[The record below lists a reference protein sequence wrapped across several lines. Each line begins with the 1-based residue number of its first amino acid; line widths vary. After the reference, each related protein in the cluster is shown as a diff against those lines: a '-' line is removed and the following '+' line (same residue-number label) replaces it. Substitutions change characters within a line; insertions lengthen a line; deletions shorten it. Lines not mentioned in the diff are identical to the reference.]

1 MKLEINNISKSY
13 ENKPVFSNLS
23 FTFESDNLYLLKG
36 KNGAGKS
43 TLLNILSGNDLN
55 YSGKLLLDGIE
66 INKKNNI
73 SYTDEYINYFTQDS
87 VVFDD
92 MTCLDNILLPYPNK
106 DKNRATELL
115 NELGLSNCVD
125 QNASNL
131 SYGEKQR
138 LALARG
144 LYNLKPIMLFDEITS
159 NLDLESIKIIM
170 NMIFNLTKDHI
181 IIFITHDESI
191 DYLLSNYNLI
201 KLENDKL
208 NLIDSKT
215 NNIVNKNMFS
225 NSSVKEN
232 PSLIKEIASSLK
244 INKPLY
250 IFTFLF
256 LIIFTALSIVFGG
269 FYNTYNIDNRE
280 NIAFDNYLNSTPAIY
295 IEDQDWINKDRI
307 DDNSLF
313 YVVST
318 NPKDLL
324 YEYDE
329 MRNSIVSLSGILSI
343 SNNDNYDDYGF
354 HLSLDESGNII
365 GRYPKASNELI
376 VSKDTYNAFISAFE
390 KIGLSKSKAVDKLF
404 NDNFDSY
411 KIVGVYDPVLYDG
424 YEYHKNAEF
433 SEAIV
438 SYNFMINTGFT
449 IKENNSNFESGY
461 VIKNTRN
468 NRKLVSKSDI
478 NSIFL
483 MLEEETDKNSSGF
496 DTSANINS
504 KGEYPYKGFDSYQSW
519 NMLMWASFA
528 LISIYMLII
537 IISFYNKN
545 KRIFLLLRISGMSRD
560 RQIKNNLLTFSSII
574 ISSLLIG
581 FGLGS
586 LVGFIIAKALE
597 TVFYPAVSLFNYY
610 YLTYLIPLIIIL
622 VSVLLF
628 YLVLSKQL
636 SPKDLSKRLNEIK
649 HK

>member
-115 NELGLSNCVD
+115 NELGLSKCVD

-181 IIFITHDESI
+181 IIFITHDEST
-191 DYLLSNYNLI
+191 DYLPSNYNLI

-256 LIIFTALSIVFGG
+256 LVIFTALSIVFGG

-365 GRYPKASNELI
+365 GRYPKANNELI

-390 KIGLSKSKAVDKLF
+390 KIGLSKSKAVNKLF

-449 IKENNSNFESGY
+449 IKENDSNFESGY
-461 VIKNTRN
+461 VIKNTIS

-528 LISIYMLII
+528 LISVYMLII

-622 VSVLLF
+622 FSVLLF
-628 YLVLSKQL
+628 YLVLSKLL

>member
-73 SYTDEYINYFTQDS
+73 SYTDEYISYFTQDS

-159 NLDLESIKIIM
+159 NLDLDSIKIIM

-191 DYLLSNYNLI
+191 DYLPSNYNLI
-201 KLENDKL
+201 KLENNKL

-343 SNNDNYDDYGF
+343 PSNDNYDDYGV

-390 KIGLSKSKAVDKLF
+390 KIGLSKSKAVNKLF

-424 YEYHKNAEF
+424 YEYHKNAGF

-461 VIKNTRN
+461 VIKNTIS

-528 LISIYMLII
+528 LISVYMLII

-597 TVFYPAVSLFNYY
+597 TVFYPAVSLFYYY

-636 SPKDLSKRLNEIK
+636 SPKNLSKRLNEIK

>member
-115 NELGLSNCVD
+115 NELGLSKCVD

-159 NLDLESIKIIM
+159 NLDLDSIKIIM

-191 DYLLSNYNLI
+191 DYLPSNYNLI
-201 KLENDKL
+201 KLENNKL

-256 LIIFTALSIVFGG
+256 LVIFTALSIVFGG

-343 SNNDNYDDYGF
+343 PSNDNYDDYGV

-365 GRYPKASNELI
+365 GRYPKANNELI

-390 KIGLSKSKAVDKLF
+390 KIGLSKSKAINKLF

-424 YEYHKNAEF
+424 YEYHKNAGF

-449 IKENNSNFESGY
+449 IKENDSNFESGY
-461 VIKNTRN
+461 VIKNTIS

-528 LISIYMLII
+528 LISVYMLII

-628 YLVLSKQL
+628 YLVLSKLL

>member
-66 INKKNNI
+66 INRKNNI

-159 NLDLESIKIIM
+159 NLDLDSIKIIM

-191 DYLLSNYNLI
+191 DYLPSNYNLI
-201 KLENDKL
+201 KLENNKL

-244 INKPLY
+244 ISKPLY

-256 LIIFTALSIVFGG
+256 LVIFTALSIVFGG

-343 SNNDNYDDYGF
+343 PSNDNYDDYGV

-365 GRYPKASNELI
+365 GRYPKANNELI

-390 KIGLSKSKAVDKLF
+390 KIGLSKSKAVNKLF

-449 IKENNSNFESGY
+449 IKENDSNFESGY
-461 VIKNTRN
+461 VIKNTIS

-528 LISIYMLII
+528 LISVYMLII

-628 YLVLSKQL
+628 YLVLSKLL

>member
-115 NELGLSNCVD
+115 NELGLSKCVD

-191 DYLLSNYNLI
+191 DYLPSNYNLI

-256 LIIFTALSIVFGG
+256 LVIFTALSIVFGG

-313 YVVST
+313 YVVLT

-343 SNNDNYDDYGF
+343 PSNDNYDDYGV

-365 GRYPKASNELI
+365 GRYPKANNELI

-390 KIGLSKSKAVDKLF
+390 KIGLSKSKAVNKLF

-424 YEYHKNAEF
+424 YEYHRNAEF

-449 IKENNSNFESGY
+449 IKENDSNFESGY
-461 VIKNTRN
+461 VIKNTIS

-528 LISIYMLII
+528 LISVYMLII

>member
-159 NLDLESIKIIM
+159 NLDLDSIKIIM

-191 DYLLSNYNLI
+191 DYLPSNYNLI
-201 KLENDKL
+201 KLENNKL

-215 NNIVNKNMFS
+215 NNIVNKNKFS

-256 LIIFTALSIVFGG
+256 LVIFTALSIVFGG

-343 SNNDNYDDYGF
+343 PNNDNYDDYGF

-390 KIGLSKSKAVDKLF
+390 KIGLSKSKAVYKLF

-424 YEYHKNAEF
+424 YEYHKNTEF

-461 VIKNTRN
+461 VIKNTRS

>member
-461 VIKNTRN
+461 VIKNTRS

>member
-1 MKLEINNISKSY
+1 MKLKINNISKSY

-115 NELGLSNCVD
+115 NELGLSKCVD

-191 DYLLSNYNLI
+191 DYLPSNYNLI

-256 LIIFTALSIVFGG
+256 LVIFTALSIVFGG

-343 SNNDNYDDYGF
+343 PSNDNYDDYGV

-365 GRYPKASNELI
+365 GRYPKANNELI
-376 VSKDTYNAFISAFE
+376 VSKDTYNAFISALE
-390 KIGLSKSKAVDKLF
+390 KIGLSKSKAVNKLF

-449 IKENNSNFESGY
+449 IKENDSNFESGY
-461 VIKNTRN
+461 VIKNTIS

-528 LISIYMLII
+528 LISVYMLII

-628 YLVLSKQL
+628 YLVLSKLL

>member
-66 INKKNNI
+66 INRKNNI

-115 NELGLSNCVD
+115 NELGLSKCVD

-159 NLDLESIKIIM
+159 NLDLDSIKIIM

-191 DYLLSNYNLI
+191 DYLPSNYNLI
-201 KLENDKL
+201 KLENNKL

-256 LIIFTALSIVFGG
+256 LVIFTALSIVFGG

-280 NIAFDNYLNSTPAIY
+280 NIAFDNYLNSTPTIY

-343 SNNDNYDDYGF
+343 PSNDNYDDYGV

-365 GRYPKASNELI
+365 GRYPKANNELI

-390 KIGLSKSKAVDKLF
+390 KIGLSKSKAVNKLF

-449 IKENNSNFESGY
+449 IKENDSNFESGY
-461 VIKNTRN
+461 VIKNTIS

-528 LISIYMLII
+528 LISVYMLII

>member
-191 DYLLSNYNLI
+191 DYLPSNYNLI

-376 VSKDTYNAFISAFE
+376 VSKDTYNAFISDFE

-461 VIKNTRN
+461 VIKNTRS

>member
-106 DKNRATELL
+106 DKNRATKLL

-191 DYLLSNYNLI
+191 DYLPSNYNLI

-461 VIKNTRN
+461 VIKNTRS

>member
-115 NELGLSNCVD
+115 NELGLSKCVD

-191 DYLLSNYNLI
+191 DYLPSNYNLI

-256 LIIFTALSIVFGG
+256 LVIFTALSIVFGG

-343 SNNDNYDDYGF
+343 PSNDNYDDYGV

-365 GRYPKASNELI
+365 GRYPKANNELI

-390 KIGLSKSKAVDKLF
+390 KIGLSKSKAVNKLF

-424 YEYHKNAEF
+424 YEYHKNAGF

-449 IKENNSNFESGY
+449 IKENDSNFELGY
-461 VIKNTRN
+461 VIKNTIS

-528 LISIYMLII
+528 LISVYMLII

-628 YLVLSKQL
+628 YLVLSKLL

>member
-23 FTFESDNLYLLKG
+23 FVFESDNLYLLKG
-36 KNGAGKS
+36 KNGVGKS

-73 SYTDEYINYFTQDS
+73 SYTDEYISYFTQDS

-159 NLDLESIKIIM
+159 NLDLDSIKIIM

-191 DYLLSNYNLI
+191 DYLPSNYNLI
-201 KLENDKL
+201 KLENNKL

-215 NNIVNKNMFS
+215 NNIVNKNKFS

-244 INKPLY
+244 INKTLY

-256 LIIFTALSIVFGG
+256 LVIFTALSIVFGG

-329 MRNSIVSLSGILSI
+329 MRNTIVSLSGILSI
-343 SNNDNYDDYGF
+343 PNNDNYDDYGV

-365 GRYPKASNELI
+365 GRYPKANNELI

-390 KIGLSKSKAVDKLF
+390 KIGLSKSKAVYKLF

-424 YEYHKNAEF
+424 YEYHKNTEF
-433 SEAIV
+433 SKAIV

-461 VIKNTRN
+461 VIKNTIS

-483 MLEEETDKNSSGF
+483 MLEETNKNSSGF

-504 KGEYPYKGFDSYQSW
+504 KGEYPYKGLDSYQSW

-586 LVGFIIAKALE
+586 LVGFIIAKSLE
-597 TVFYPAVSLFNYY
+597 TAFYPAVSLFNYY
-610 YLTYLIPLIIIL
+610 YLTYLIPMIIIL

-628 YLVLSKQL
+628 YLVLSKLL
-636 SPKDLSKRLNEIK
+636 SPKNLSKRLNEIK

>member
-1 MKLEINNISKSY
+1 M
-13 ENKPVFSNLS
+13 
-23 FTFESDNLYLLKG
+23 
-36 KNGAGKS
+36 GKS
-43 TLLNILSGNDLN
+43 S
-55 YSGKLLLDGIE
+55 LLLDGIE

-115 NELGLSNCVD
+115 NELGLSKCVD

-159 NLDLESIKIIM
+159 NLDLDSIKIIM

-191 DYLLSNYNLI
+191 DYLPSNYNLI
-201 KLENDKL
+201 KLENNKL

-215 NNIVNKNMFS
+215 NDIVNKNMFS

-269 FYNTYNIDNRE
+269 FYNTYNIDNSE

-295 IEDQDWINKDRI
+295 IEDHDWINKDRI

-313 YVVST
+313 YIVST
-318 NPKDLL
+318 NPKDLF

-343 SNNDNYDDYGF
+343 PNNDNYDDYGF

-390 KIGLSKSKAVDKLF
+390 KIGLSKSKAVNKLF

-461 VIKNTRN
+461 VIKNTIS

-528 LISIYMLII
+528 LISVYMLII

-586 LVGFIIAKALE
+586 LVGFIIAKSLE

-610 YLTYLIPLIIIL
+610 YLTYLIPMIIIL

-636 SPKDLSKRLNEIK
+636 SPKNLSKRLNEIK

>member
-1 MKLEINNISKSY
+1 MKLEIKNISKSY

-159 NLDLESIKIIM
+159 NLDLKSIKIIM

-191 DYLLSNYNLI
+191 DYLPSNYNLI

-256 LIIFTALSIVFGG
+256 LVIFTALSIVFGG

-343 SNNDNYDDYGF
+343 PSNDNYDDYGV

-365 GRYPKASNELI
+365 GRYPKANNELI
-376 VSKDTYNAFISAFE
+376 ISKDTYNAFISAFE
-390 KIGLSKSKAVDKLF
+390 KIGLSKSKAVNKLF

-424 YEYHKNAEF
+424 YEYHKNAGF

-449 IKENNSNFESGY
+449 IKENDSNFESGY
-461 VIKNTRN
+461 VIKNTIS

-519 NMLMWASFA
+519 NMLMWASFT
-528 LISIYMLII
+528 LISVYMLII

-586 LVGFIIAKALE
+586 LVGFIIAKSLE
-597 TVFYPAVSLFNYY
+597 TVFYPALSLFNYY

>member
-365 GRYPKASNELI
+365 GRYPKANNELI

-390 KIGLSKSKAVDKLF
+390 KIGLSKSKAVYKLF

-461 VIKNTRN
+461 VIKNTRS

>member
-1 MKLEINNISKSY
+1 MKLEINNLSKSY
-13 ENKPVFSNLS
+13 ENRPVFSNLS

-73 SYTDEYINYFTQDS
+73 SYTDEYISYFTQDS

-159 NLDLESIKIIM
+159 NLDLDSIKIIM

-191 DYLLSNYNLI
+191 NYLPSNYNLI

-208 NLIDSKT
+208 NLVDSKT

-256 LIIFTALSIVFGG
+256 LVIFTALSIVFGG

-295 IEDQDWINKDRI
+295 IEDHDWINKDRI

-313 YVVST
+313 YIVST

-343 SNNDNYDDYGF
+343 PNNDNYDDYGI

-365 GRYPKASNELI
+365 GRYPKANNELI

-390 KIGLSKSKAVDKLF
+390 KIGLSKSKAVNKLF

-424 YEYHKNAEF
+424 YEYHKSAEF

-461 VIKNTRN
+461 VIKNTIS

-483 MLEEETDKNSSGF
+483 MLEETNKNSSGF

-528 LISIYMLII
+528 LISVYMLII

-545 KRIFLLLRISGMSRD
+545 KRIFLLLRVSGMSRD

-586 LVGFIIAKALE
+586 LVGFIIAKSLE
-597 TVFYPAVSLFNYY
+597 TVFYPALSLFNYY
-610 YLTYLIPLIIIL
+610 YLTYLIPMIIIL

-628 YLVLSKQL
+628 YLVLSKLL

>member
-115 NELGLSNCVD
+115 NELGLSKCVD

-159 NLDLESIKIIM
+159 NLDLDSIKIIM

-191 DYLLSNYNLI
+191 DYLPSNYNLI
-201 KLENDKL
+201 KLENNKL

-256 LIIFTALSIVFGG
+256 LVIFTALSIAFGG

-318 NPKDLL
+318 NPKNLL

-343 SNNDNYDDYGF
+343 PNNDNYDDYGV
-354 HLSLDESGNII
+354 HLSLNESGNII
-365 GRYPKASNELI
+365 GRYPKANNELI

-390 KIGLSKSKAVDKLF
+390 KIGLSKSKAVNKLF

-449 IKENNSNFESGY
+449 IKENDSNFESGY
-461 VIKNTRN
+461 VIKNTIS

-586 LVGFIIAKALE
+586 LVGFIIAKSLE
-597 TVFYPAVSLFNYY
+597 TVFYPALSLFNYY
-610 YLTYLIPLIIIL
+610 YLTYLIPMIIIL

-628 YLVLSKQL
+628 YLVLSKLL

>member
-87 VVFDD
+87 AVFDD

-191 DYLLSNYNLI
+191 DYLPSNYNLI

-449 IKENNSNFESGY
+449 IKENDSNFESGY
-461 VIKNTRN
+461 VIKNTRS

-528 LISIYMLII
+528 LISVYMLII

>member
-343 SNNDNYDDYGF
+343 PNNDNYDDYGF

-390 KIGLSKSKAVDKLF
+390 KIGLSKSKAVYKLF

-424 YEYHKNAEF
+424 YEYHKNTEF
-433 SEAIV
+433 SKAIV

-461 VIKNTRN
+461 VIKNTRS

>member
-461 VIKNTRN
+461 VIKNTRS

-504 KGEYPYKGFDSYQSW
+504 KREYPYKGFDSYQSW

>member
-115 NELGLSNCVD
+115 NELGLSKCVD

-461 VIKNTRN
+461 VIKNTRS

>member
-191 DYLLSNYNLI
+191 DYLPSNYNLI

-256 LIIFTALSIVFGG
+256 LIIITALSIVFGG

-461 VIKNTRN
+461 VIKNTRS

>member
-115 NELGLSNCVD
+115 NELGLSKCVD

-159 NLDLESIKIIM
+159 NLDLDSIKIIM

-191 DYLLSNYNLI
+191 DYLPSNYNLI
-201 KLENDKL
+201 KLENNKL

-256 LIIFTALSIVFGG
+256 LVIFTALSIVFGG

-343 SNNDNYDDYGF
+343 PSNDNYDDYGV
-354 HLSLDESGNII
+354 HLSLDELGNII

-411 KIVGVYDPVLYDG
+411 KIVGVYDSVLYDG

-433 SEAIV
+433 NEAIV

-461 VIKNTRN
+461 VIKNTIS

-528 LISIYMLII
+528 LISVYMLII

-586 LVGFIIAKALE
+586 LVGFIIAKSLE

-610 YLTYLIPLIIIL
+610 YLTYLIPMIIIL

>member
-115 NELGLSNCVD
+115 NELGLSKCVD

-191 DYLLSNYNLI
+191 DYLPSNYNLI

-256 LIIFTALSIVFGG
+256 LVIFTALSIVFGG

-318 NPKDLL
+318 NLKDLL

-343 SNNDNYDDYGF
+343 PSNDNYDDYGV

-365 GRYPKASNELI
+365 GRYPKANNELI

-390 KIGLSKSKAVDKLF
+390 KIGLSKSKAVNKLF

-449 IKENNSNFESGY
+449 IKENDSNFESGY
-461 VIKNTRN
+461 VIKNTIS

-528 LISIYMLII
+528 LISVYMLII

-628 YLVLSKQL
+628 YLVLSKLL

>member
-191 DYLLSNYNLI
+191 DYLPSNYNLI
-201 KLENDKL
+201 KLENNKL

-461 VIKNTRN
+461 VIKNTRS

>member
-1 MKLEINNISKSY
+1 MKLEINNLSKSY
-13 ENKPVFSNLS
+13 ENRPVFSNLS
-23 FTFESDNLYLLKG
+23 FIFESDNLYLLKG

-73 SYTDEYINYFTQDS
+73 SYTDEYISYFTQDS

-191 DYLLSNYNLI
+191 DYLPSNYNLI

-256 LIIFTALSIVFGG
+256 LVIFTALSIVFGG

-343 SNNDNYDDYGF
+343 PNNDNYDDYGV
-354 HLSLDESGNII
+354 HLSLNESGNII
-365 GRYPKASNELI
+365 GRYPKANNELI

-390 KIGLSKSKAVDKLF
+390 KIGLSKSKAVNKLF

-424 YEYHKNAEF
+424 YEYHKNAGF

-461 VIKNTRN
+461 VIKNTIS

-483 MLEEETDKNSSGF
+483 MLEETNKNSSGF
-496 DTSANINS
+496 DTSTNINS

-528 LISIYMLII
+528 LISVYMLII

-545 KRIFLLLRISGMSRD
+545 KRIFLLLRVSGMSRD

-586 LVGFIIAKALE
+586 LVGFIIAKSLE
-597 TVFYPAVSLFNYY
+597 TVFYPALSLFNYY
-610 YLTYLIPLIIIL
+610 YLTYLIPMIIIL

-628 YLVLSKQL
+628 YLVLSKLL

>member
-1 MKLEINNISKSY
+1 MKLEINNISKLY

-191 DYLLSNYNLI
+191 DYLPSNYNLI

-461 VIKNTRN
+461 VIKNTRS

>member
-115 NELGLSNCVD
+115 NELGLSKCVD

-191 DYLLSNYNLI
+191 DYLPSNYNLI

-256 LIIFTALSIVFGG
+256 LVIFTALSIVFGG

-318 NPKDLL
+318 NLKDLL

-343 SNNDNYDDYGF
+343 PSNDNYDDYGV

-365 GRYPKASNELI
+365 GRYPKANNELI

-390 KIGLSKSKAVDKLF
+390 KIGLSKSKAVNKLF

-424 YEYHKNAEF
+424 YEYHKNAGF

-449 IKENNSNFESGY
+449 IKENDSNFESGY
-461 VIKNTRN
+461 VIKNTIS

-528 LISIYMLII
+528 LISVYMLII

-628 YLVLSKQL
+628 YLVLSKLL

>member
-191 DYLLSNYNLI
+191 DYLPSNYNLI

-461 VIKNTRN
+461 VIKNTRS

>member
-159 NLDLESIKIIM
+159 NLDLDSIKIIM

-191 DYLLSNYNLI
+191 DYLPSNYNLI

-256 LIIFTALSIVFGG
+256 LAIFTALSIVFGG

-343 SNNDNYDDYGF
+343 PNNDNYDDYGV

-365 GRYPKASNELI
+365 GRYPKANNELI

-390 KIGLSKSKAVDKLF
+390 KIGLSKSKAVNKLF

-461 VIKNTRN
+461 VIKNTIS

-483 MLEEETDKNSSGF
+483 MLEEINKNSSGF

-528 LISIYMLII
+528 LISVYMLII

-586 LVGFIIAKALE
+586 LVGFIIGKALE

>member
-66 INKKNNI
+66 INRKNNI

-115 NELGLSNCVD
+115 NELGLSKCVD

-159 NLDLESIKIIM
+159 NLDLDSIKIIM

-191 DYLLSNYNLI
+191 DYLPSNYNLI
-201 KLENDKL
+201 KLENNKL

-256 LIIFTALSIVFGG
+256 LVIFTALSIVFGG

-343 SNNDNYDDYGF
+343 PNNDNYDDYGV
-354 HLSLDESGNII
+354 HLSLDELGNII
-365 GRYPKASNELI
+365 GRYPKANNELI
-376 VSKDTYNAFISAFE
+376 VSKDTYNAFISTFE
-390 KIGLSKSKAVDKLF
+390 KIGLSKSEAVDKLF

-424 YEYHKNAEF
+424 YEYHKNAGF

-449 IKENNSNFESGY
+449 IKENDSNFESSY
-461 VIKNTRN
+461 VIKNTIS

-483 MLEEETDKNSSGF
+483 MLEEETNKNSSGF

-528 LISIYMLII
+528 LISVYMLII

-560 RQIKNNLLTFSSII
+560 RQIRNNLLTFSSII

-610 YLTYLIPLIIIL
+610 YLTYLIPMIIIL

>member
-1 MKLEINNISKSY
+1 MCIRDS
-13 ENKPVFSNLS
+13 
-23 FTFESDNLYLLKG
+23 
-36 KNGAGKS
+36 
-43 TLLNILSGNDLN
+43 
-55 YSGKLLLDGIE
+55 
-66 INKKNNI
+66 

-115 NELGLSNCVD
+115 NELGLSKCVD

-191 DYLLSNYNLI
+191 DYLPSNYNLI

-256 LIIFTALSIVFGG
+256 LVIFTALSIVFGG

-318 NPKDLL
+318 NLKDLL

-343 SNNDNYDDYGF
+343 PSNDNYDDYGV

-365 GRYPKASNELI
+365 GRYPKANNELI

-390 KIGLSKSKAVDKLF
+390 KIGLSKSKAVNKLF

-424 YEYHKNAEF
+424 YEYHKNAGF

-449 IKENNSNFESGY
+449 IKENDSNFESGY
-461 VIKNTRN
+461 VIKNTIS

-528 LISIYMLII
+528 LISVYMLII

-628 YLVLSKQL
+628 YLVLSKLL

>member
-1 MKLEINNISKSY
+1 
-13 ENKPVFSNLS
+13 
-23 FTFESDNLYLLKG
+23 
-36 KNGAGKS
+36 
-43 TLLNILSGNDLN
+43 
-55 YSGKLLLDGIE
+55 
-66 INKKNNI
+66 
-73 SYTDEYINYFTQDS
+73 
-87 VVFDD
+87 
-92 MTCLDNILLPYPNK
+92 
-106 DKNRATELL
+106 
-115 NELGLSNCVD
+115 
-125 QNASNL
+125 
-131 SYGEKQR
+131 
-138 LALARG
+138 
-144 LYNLKPIMLFDEITS
+144 
-159 NLDLESIKIIM
+159 
-170 NMIFNLTKDHI
+170 
-181 IIFITHDESI
+181 
-191 DYLLSNYNLI
+191 
-201 KLENDKL
+201 
-208 NLIDSKT
+208 
-215 NNIVNKNMFS
+215 
-225 NSSVKEN
+225 
-232 PSLIKEIASSLK
+232 
-244 INKPLY
+244 
-250 IFTFLF
+250 
-256 LIIFTALSIVFGG
+256 
-269 FYNTYNIDNRE
+269 
-280 NIAFDNYLNSTPAIY
+280 
-295 IEDQDWINKDRI
+295 
-307 DDNSLF
+307 
-313 YVVST
+313 
-318 NPKDLL
+318 
-324 YEYDE
+324 

-343 SNNDNYDDYGF
+343 PNNDNYDDYGV
-354 HLSLDESGNII
+354 HLSLNESGNII
-365 GRYPKASNELI
+365 GRYPKANNELI

-390 KIGLSKSKAVDKLF
+390 KIGLSKSKAVNKLF

-461 VIKNTRN
+461 VIKNTIS

-483 MLEEETDKNSSGF
+483 MLEETNKNSSGF

-528 LISIYMLII
+528 LISVYMLII

>member
-87 VVFDD
+87 AVFDD

-115 NELGLSNCVD
+115 NELGLSKCVD
-125 QNASNL
+125 QNASYL

-144 LYNLKPIMLFDEITS
+144 LYNLKPIMLFDEIAS
-159 NLDLESIKIIM
+159 NLDLDSIKIIM

-191 DYLLSNYNLI
+191 DYLPSNYNLI
-201 KLENDKL
+201 KLENNKL

-244 INKPLY
+244 INKTLY

-256 LIIFTALSIVFGG
+256 LVIFTALSIVFGG
-269 FYNTYNIDNRE
+269 LYNTYNIDNRE

-343 SNNDNYDDYGF
+343 PNNDNYDDYGF

-365 GRYPKASNELI
+365 GRYPKANNELI

-390 KIGLSKSKAVDKLF
+390 KIGLSKSKAVYKLF

-461 VIKNTRN
+461 VIKNTIS

-483 MLEEETDKNSSGF
+483 MLEETNKNSSGF

-504 KGEYPYKGFDSYQSW
+504 KGEYPYKGLDNYQSW
-519 NMLMWASFA
+519 NMFMWASFA
-528 LISIYMLII
+528 LISVYMLII

-586 LVGFIIAKALE
+586 LVGFIIAKSLE
-597 TVFYPAVSLFNYY
+597 TVFYPALSLFNYY
-610 YLTYLIPLIIIL
+610 YLTYLIPMIIIL

-628 YLVLSKQL
+628 YLVLSKML